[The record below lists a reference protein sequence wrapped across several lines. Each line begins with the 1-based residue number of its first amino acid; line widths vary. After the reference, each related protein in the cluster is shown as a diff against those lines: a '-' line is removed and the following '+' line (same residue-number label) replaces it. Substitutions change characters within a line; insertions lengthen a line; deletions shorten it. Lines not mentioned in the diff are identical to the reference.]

1 MPYNKWHFNS
11 TNITRSKLSQRL
23 RGSNKRLNDNQE
35 ILIVNYVVL
44 IVAMPQLAKFYPLLY
59 FIAIDFR
66 EAQNFSQINMWKLL
80 QEFIFWVE
88 LKCFTKIIPYSLGSR
103 KVINIFPNE
112 STSPDQLIGMSHSK
126 IAKSIYVRVLRK

>member
-35 ILIVNYVVL
+35 KLIVNYVVL
-44 IVAMPQLAKFYPLLY
+44 IIAMPQLAKFYPLLY

-103 KVINIFPNE
+103 KVINIWIYF
-112 STSPDQLIGMSHSK
+112 TW
-126 IAKSIYVRVLRK
+126 SIDRYVTFQNCEINLC